1 MAAPSAQA
9 GTRVRCRSPAQNAT
23 GIAINLSIPLGRTLL
38 GAAVFDD
45 GGLVL
50 RLTGAHHHSVGS
62 CIWDMAAH
70 PYVVHSFD
78 LSFQMSIMTT
88 PSTASGNGFSFSFGD
103 IPLGIISERGA
114 GAGLRVLFILAE
126 QSEIQIVHGGRLL
139 LRRNAS
145 LPVDTPRSYRISVHQ
160 SELSVVLSNTTI
172 VARFP
177 LAWQPQL
184 GWRMAFGA
192 RTGAATAR
200 HEVSEIHFTVSE
212 YFNLYAVPVEVSTNA
227 HDYSSNQVTFAYL
240 PEASITAIS
249 PSTGPSYG
257 GTPLTLSGHNLRDG
271 SDYKVLF
278 AGVEVSAT
286 LQSNEGVDTLL
297 AHAPS
302 HPVGVVNV
310 SISTN
315 GQQFVHI
322 APWFGYFIQPEVS
335 VLSPSTGPIQGG
347 TLLHVQ
353 ATLLLGGSAY
363 VIRIG
368 DTIVAASWNGTRPYE
383 LTCRVPSSL
392 TPGPHSVEVS
402 LNAYDF
408 SSSGLNATLYDAPI
422 VTELSPATGPLTGN
436 TTVSVMGAHLQGGSQ
451 RLCRFGI
458 VEVPATLMT
467 DVAGS
472 FLRCSTPM
480 HLAGLVTFGVSLNGR
495 DVSETS
501 LQFLYSAAPLLS
513 QLWPSIGPVRGGT
526 VVRMTSSSFIG
537 RGFYWVSFQDST
549 SPAHIIHTQANHGA
563 TIDVTTPALF
573 PGVAHIRVSGN
584 GQQFSPFPG
593 STFHVY
599 ISSHKSITSR
609 LPAAR
614 YRATL
619 LWSSMAS
626 ICLADPITFAA
637 LVRRW

>member
-1 MAAPSAQA
+1 M
-9 GTRVRCRSPAQNAT
+9 
-23 GIAINLSIPLGRTLL
+23 LL
-38 GAAVFDD
+38 CSMTE
-45 GGLVL
+45 GLFV

-114 GAGLRVLFILAE
+114 GAGLRVFYLFLRSSLKFKSCTEAGCSCAVMPVCPWTLPGLIASVFTSRSS
-126 QSEIQIVHGGRLL
+126 QSSSQ
-139 LRRNAS
+139 
-145 LPVDTPRSYRISVHQ
+145 TPRSLLVSLWRGSRSLDGAWRLGHA
-160 SELSVVLSNTTI
+160 LVL
-172 VARFP
+172 
-177 LAWQPQL
+177 LL
-184 GWRMAFGA
+184 H
-192 RTGAATAR
+192 R

-297 AHAPS
+297 ALAPS

-467 DVAGS
+467 DVA
-472 FLRCSTPM
+472 R
-480 HLAGLVTFGVSLNGR
+480 
-495 DVSETS
+495 
-501 LQFLYSAAPLLS
+501 QFL
-513 QLWPSIGPVRGGT
+513 
-526 VVRMTSSSFIG
+526 
-537 RGFYWVSFQDST
+537 
-549 SPAHIIHTQANHGA
+549 
-563 TIDVTTPALF
+563 
-573 PGVAHIRVSGN
+573 
-584 GQQFSPFPG
+584 
-593 STFHVY
+593 
-599 ISSHKSITSR
+599 
-609 LPAAR
+609 
-614 YRATL
+614 TL
-619 LWSSMAS
+619 LHP
-626 ICLADPITFAA
+626 DA
-637 LVRRW
+637 LGGFGHLWCVTEWTRCF